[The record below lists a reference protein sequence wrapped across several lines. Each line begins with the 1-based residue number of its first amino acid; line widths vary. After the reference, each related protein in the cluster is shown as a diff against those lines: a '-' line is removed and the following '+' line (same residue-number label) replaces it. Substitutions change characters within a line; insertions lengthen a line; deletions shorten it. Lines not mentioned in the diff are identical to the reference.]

1 MFLKSDE
8 TYNVSVFLWNTVITC
23 FIDITNLKYNL
34 FRDIPF
40 VLRTFTFVILKS
52 IACRKLKA
60 IARTLTV

>member
-40 VLRTFTFVILKS
+40 VLNCVRDIKRSRVEN
-52 IACRKLKA
+52 
-60 IARTLTV
+60 